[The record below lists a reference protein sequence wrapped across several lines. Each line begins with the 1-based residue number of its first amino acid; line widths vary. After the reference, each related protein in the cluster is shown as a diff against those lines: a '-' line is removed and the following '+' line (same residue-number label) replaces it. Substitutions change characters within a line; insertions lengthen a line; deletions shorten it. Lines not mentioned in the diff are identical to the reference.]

1 MREDNVTLL
10 IIWSLNVMG
19 KHSTPLRLYQYN
31 CFISI
36 SPFLES
42 RNFNGVLSVTVV
54 SVGAKWGFSL
64 FLDFLDF
71 TESWFYQGQVRMFS
85 FCLINSWS
93 PLIVDA
99 I

>member
-1 MREDNVTLL
+1 
-10 IIWSLNVMG
+10 MG

-54 SVGAKWGFSL
+54 SVGAK
-64 FLDFLDF
+64 
-71 TESWFYQGQVRMFS
+71 
-85 FCLINSWS
+85 
-93 PLIVDA
+93 
-99 I
+99 